1 MVRLGIALA
10 LIGLA
15 YWYWTETQPK
25 SLVAS
30 EAARLEENAAVIQ
43 RCMNQDERMEAT
55 GGLGGV
61 AEVGSGGND
70 AEKFCADK
78 NHLFKRDG
86 HWYRSE
92 D

>member
-1 MVRLGIALA
+1 
-10 LIGLA
+10 
-15 YWYWTETQPK
+15 
-25 SLVAS
+25 
-30 EAARLEENAAVIQ
+30 
-43 RCMNQDERMEAT
+43 MNQEERMEAT
-55 GGLGGV
+55 GGLAGV